1 VWRGSVCL
9 TSLFFCDKGGDK
21 VKEDGVGNPHYSH
34 SLAFFLCIIE
44 IYYIQ
49 QMRN

>member
-1 VWRGSVCL
+1 MWRGSVCL

-34 SLAFFLCIIE
+34 SLAFLPYVITLYC
-44 IYYIQ
+44 IQ